1 MMGGMM
7 GEMDAMMGGMMG
19 GVGGMGGGSTLGSL
33 LAQFVSFLGRIA
45 SQVFVLLTS
54 GPVLGFLAALVLI
67 LAAVAL
73 LKVILTRRPR
83 TVHVRSERRADE

>member
-7 GEMDAMMGGMMG
+7 GDMDAMMGGAGMMG
-19 GVGGMGGGSTLGSL
+19 GSSSLGSL

-83 TVHVRSERRADE
+83 TVHVRSERRVDE